1 MQIIPQWLKMN
12 SARPDLSIVI
22 PALAEEKRIG
32 QTLQTLSEFIRKDP
46 VISKLRLEVL
56 VVAADS
62 NDRTHEIIEQ
72 KAILFKRLVLLRPGP
87 AVGKGR
93 DVQYGILQAQGKV
106 IAYMDADLATPL
118 HHLSKFYTN
127 VLDNAD
133 IVMATRNIRKHHKD
147 PLRILVANT
156 GNFLFRIAAGLWVE
170 DTQCGFKMFSSH
182 AAKLCFSRMTIQKW
196 GFDMEILAI
205 AKANRLKVVT
215 RRVNDW
221 QDMPFST
228 FNANIIK
235 NSLHSLKDL
244 ACIAKNRL
252 TGAYTTPE
260 V

>member
-1 MQIIPQWLKMN
+1 MN
-12 SARPDLSIVI
+12 SVQPDLSIVI

-32 QTLQTLSEFIRKDP
+32 QTLQTLSEFIQKDP
-46 VISKLRLEVL
+46 IISKLRLEVL

-62 NDRTHEIIEQ
+62 NDRTHEIVEQ
-72 KAILFKRLVLLRPGP
+72 KAVLFKHFALLRPGP
-87 AVGKGR
+87 KVGKGR
-93 DVQYGILQAQGKV
+93 DVQYGVLQAHGKV

-118 HHLSKFYTN
+118 HHLSKFYIN
-127 VLDNAD
+127 LLDDAD

-147 PLRILVANT
+147 PLRILIANT
-156 GNFLFRIAAGLWVE
+156 GNMLFRIAAGLWVE

-228 FNANIIK
+228 FNTSVIR

-244 ACIAKNRL
+244 AYIARNRMS
-252 TGAYTTPE
+252 GVYTAPKA
-260 V
+260 